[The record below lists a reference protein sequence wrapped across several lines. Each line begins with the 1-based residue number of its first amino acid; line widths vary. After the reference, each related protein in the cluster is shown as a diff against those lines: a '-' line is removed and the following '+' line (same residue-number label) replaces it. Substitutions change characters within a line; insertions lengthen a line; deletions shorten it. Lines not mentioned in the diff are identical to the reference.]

1 MAKWQESAQ
10 GFDKIDKD
18 AGIIYG
24 VRVIGTQSRNRRE
37 YPADVLKANR
47 GKYEESRVY
56 VDHNRK
62 ASERSIRDKWG
73 QLREIRVADDGGL
86 IADLHFNRHH
96 PMTPQ
101 LIEDAERFPKTFGL
115 SHTAS
120 GDEEKRGGR
129 NVVTS
134 IDEVFS
140 VDLVSTPA
148 TTNGLFESE
157 GEMTTVGKLLESNAG
172 KVKFAKVLLEGLKLF
187 KEEGED
193 GMMDPMAAPAEAP
206 AGASPEDQVDAAF
219 KAAVMAVLDDETLDA
234 AGRMAKIKAILQA
247 QEKAETAL
255 SGEAPGSSAGD
266 GSTSGPGGG
275 EEEPM
280 SEALKSLQAQVATL
294 TEENQRMKTRDAC
307 SKLLTESGREPTD
320 VRVSALAR
328 MPEGER
334 KTLIESWPKDRV
346 VPGSAPAGQGK
357 RPAASPS
364 VITES
369 TDPVTEYP
377 KDSKSFIEALR

>member
-1 MAKWQESAQ
+1 MARWKESAS
-10 GFDKIDKD
+10 GFERIDKD

-37 YPADVLKANR
+37 YPADVLKANQ

-56 VDHNRK
+56 IDHKRDK
-62 ASERSIRDKWG
+62 GERSIRDKWG
-73 QLREIRVADDGGL
+73 QLREIRVGKEGGL
-86 IADLHFNRHH
+86 EADLHYNRAH

-101 LIEDAERFPKTFGL
+101 LIEDAERFPKSFGL

-120 GDEEKRGGR
+120 GEEEKRGGR

-134 IDEVFS
+134 IEEVFS

-157 GEMTTVGKLLESNAG
+157 NDMGTTVGKLLEQHAK
-172 KVKFAKVLLEGLKLF
+172 KVKFAAALLEGLKLF

-193 GMMDPMAAPAEAP
+193 GAMDPMAAPMDAP
-206 AGASPEDQVDAAF
+206 ADGMSPEDQVDAAF

-255 SGEAPGSSAGD
+255 SGEAPGSGSD

-275 EEEPM
+275 EEEPPM
-280 SEALKSLQAQVATL
+280 SEALRSLQAQVATL
-294 TEENQRMKTRDAC
+294 TEENQRHKTREAC
-307 SKLLTESGREPTD
+307 TKLLSESDRTVTD
-320 VRVSALAR
+320 VRLAALAR
-328 MPEGER
+328 TPEADR
-334 KTLIESWPKDRV
+334 KALIESWPKD
-346 VPGSAPAGQGK
+346 AKAAATAGNGQ
-357 RPAASPS
+357 RPKASPS
-364 VITES
+364 VITEE
-369 TDPVTEYP
+369 TDPAIEYP
-377 KDSKSFIEALR
+377 KDTKSFMESLR

>member
-1 MAKWQESAQ
+1 MAKWKESAH
-10 GFDKIDKD
+10 GYDRIDKD

-24 VRVIGTQSRNRRE
+24 VRVIGTTSRNRRD
-37 YPADVLKANR
+37 YPADVLKANQ

-56 VDHNRK
+56 IDHKRK
-62 ASERSIRDKWG
+62 AGERSIRDKWG
-73 QLREIRVADDGGL
+73 QLESIRVGADGGL
-86 IADLHFNRHH
+86 EADLHYNRFHL
-96 PMTPQ
+96 MTPQ
-101 LIEDAERFPKTFGL
+101 LIEDAERFPKSFGL

-157 GEMTTVGKLLESNAG
+157 GEMSTVGKLLEANAG
-172 KVKFAKVLLEGLKLF
+172 KVKFAKVLLEGLKRF

-206 AGASPEDQVDAAF
+206 EGGSAEDQVDAAF
-219 KAAVMAVLDDETLDA
+219 KAAVMAILDDETLDA

-247 QEKAETAL
+247 QEKAEAAL
-255 SGEAPGSSAGD
+255 SGEAPGSGAGD
-266 GSTSGPGGG
+266 GSASGPGGG
-275 EEEPM
+275 EEEPPM
-280 SEALKSLQAQVATL
+280 SEALKSLQTQVANL
-294 TEENQRMKTRDAC
+294 TEENTRMKTRDAC
-307 SKLLTESGREPTD
+307 SKLLVESGREPVE
-320 VRVSALAR
+320 VRVSTLAR

-334 KTLIESWPKDRV
+334 KALVESWPKDRV
-346 VPGSAPAGQGK
+346 DPAMLRESHK
-357 RPAASPS
+357 ARPKSSPS
-364 VITES
+364 VLQES
-369 TDPVTEYP
+369 VDETKYP
-377 KDSKSFIEALR
+377 ASSEEFIKSLR